1 MGGAYVVGD
10 DRSLLDFGSAPFRGG
25 LPTTEAV
32 KSRLAYWG
40 VRAASGFMRIWPLW
54 VVQPLGGAAGVVASL
69 LLPRR
74 RRMAGRHA
82 GRTGLEEKSGS
93 RSRAVRKMF
102 ASYGQYWGESLW
114 AAPRNVRR
122 MAGRFDLDGFEVL
135 ENALDDGKGVVV
147 VLPHLG
153 NWEMAGAAVW
163 DMDVEVVAVAENL
176 ANSYI
181 RDWFSRMRGLTGISV
196 VFARRGILG
205 ELEKKLDSRT
215 AVCLPS
221 DRDLS
226 GRGIP
231 VQFFGEETTL
241 PAGALLLGI
250 RSGRPVVPAAVYFER
265 KSRYRA
271 VLRPPLAI
279 PREGSLSER
288 LSKGAQLMAC
298 AFEDLIKAAPEQWHL
313 LQPNW
318 PSDRV

>member
-122 MAGRFDLDGFEVL
+122 MAGRFDLDGFDVL

-250 RSGRPVVPAAVYFER
+250 RSGRPVVPAAVYFEK

>member
-1 MGGAYVVGD
+1 M
-10 DRSLLDFGSAPFRGG
+10 
-25 LPTTEAV
+25 
-32 KSRLAYWG
+32 KSRFAYWG

-82 GRTGLEEKSGS
+82 GRTGLDEKLGS

-122 MAGRFDLDGFEVL
+122 MAGRFDLEGAEVL
-135 ENALDDGKGVVV
+135 ENALEDGKGVVV

-163 DMDVEVVAVAENL
+163 DMNVEVVAVAENL

-181 RDWFSRMRGLTGISV
+181 RDWFSRVRGLTGINV
-196 VFARRGILG
+196 VFAHRGLLG

-241 PAGALLLGI
+241 PAGPLLLGI
-250 RSGRPVVPAAVYFER
+250 RSGRPVIPVAVYFEK

-271 VLRPPLAI
+271 ALRPPLAI
-279 PREGSLSER
+279 PGEGSLSER
-288 LSKGAQLMAC
+288 LSKGAQLMAS

>member
-250 RSGRPVVPAAVYFER
+250 RSGRPVVPAAVYFEK

>member
-1 MGGAYVVGD
+1 M
-10 DRSLLDFGSAPFRGG
+10 
-25 LPTTEAV
+25 
-32 KSRLAYWG
+32 KSRFAYWG
-40 VRAASGFMRIWPLW
+40 VRAASGFMHIWPLW
-54 VVQPLGGAAGVVASL
+54 VVQRLGGAAGVVASL
-69 LLPRR
+69 VLPRR

-82 GRTGLEEKSGS
+82 RRTGLEEQLGS
-93 RSRAVRKMF
+93 RARAVRRMF

-122 MAGRFDLDGFEVL
+122 MAGRFEL
-135 ENALDDGKGVVV
+135 EGAVEDGKGVVV

-163 DMDVEVVAVAENL
+163 HMDLEVVAVAEDL
-176 ANSYI
+176 ANSHI
-181 RDWFSRMRGLTGISV
+181 RDWFSRMRGLTGIKV
-196 VFARRGILG
+196 VFAHKGLLG
-205 ELEKKLDSRT
+205 ELERKLSSRT

-241 PAGALLLGI
+241 PAGPLLLGI
-250 RSGRPVVPAAVYFER
+250 RSGRPVIPVAVYFEK

-271 VLRPPLAI
+271 ALKPPLDI

-288 LSKGAQLMAC
+288 LRKGAQLMAC